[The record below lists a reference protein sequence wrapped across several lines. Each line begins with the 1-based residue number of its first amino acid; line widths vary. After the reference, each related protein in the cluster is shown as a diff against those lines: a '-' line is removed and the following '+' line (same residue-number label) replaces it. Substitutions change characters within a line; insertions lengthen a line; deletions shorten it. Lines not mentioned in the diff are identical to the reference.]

1 MIQII
6 EILGRAEQGV
16 TQPFLCKADDDQLY
30 YVKGI
35 GSHAGH
41 RSLLNEW
48 TAGHLAE
55 AFGLPIPSFKIVEI
69 HPTLLEIVQPE
80 WLSLGSG
87 AAFGSQVLSFNKELQ
102 WKQLNSIPL
111 SSQQDLQQDILVF
124 DWWINNEDRN
134 LTEKGGNPNLLW
146 DTQQK
151 KLAVID
157 HNAAFDPQFN
167 TKRFFENH
175 VFRDQYAFVFEDC
188 VTRLHYMDRM
198 RAAFT
203 AFDKA
208 CDNSPIEWWWI
219 DQDVPCSFNRTDIR
233 QLLERFE
240 DQSFWRV
247 RS

>member
-6 EILGRAEQGV
+6 EILSRAKQGV
-16 TQPFLCKADDDQLY
+16 TRPFLCKANDEKFY

-41 RSLLNEW
+41 RSLLAEW
-48 TAGHLAE
+48 IAGNLAE
-55 AFGLPIPSFKIVEI
+55 AFGLPIAPFQVVYVA
-69 HPTLLEIVQPE
+69 PALLEVQPK
-80 WLSLGSG
+80 WSSLGSG
-87 AAFGSQVLSFNKELQ
+87 AAFGSQVLSFNQELQ
-102 WKQLNSIPL
+102 WKQLNFIP
-111 SSQQDLQQDILVF
+111 SNLQQDILVF
-124 DWWINNEDRN
+124 DWWVNNEDRN

-151 KLAVID
+151 KLTVID
-157 HNAAFDPQFN
+157 HNVAFDPKFSL
-167 TKRFFENH
+167 KSFFENH
-175 VFRDQYAFVFEDC
+175 VFRNQYASVFEDC
-188 VTRLHYMDRM
+188 VARLNYVDRM
-198 RAAFT
+198 RTAFT

-219 DQDVPCSFNRTDIR
+219 DQGVPCSFNKTDVL

-247 RS
+247 RQ